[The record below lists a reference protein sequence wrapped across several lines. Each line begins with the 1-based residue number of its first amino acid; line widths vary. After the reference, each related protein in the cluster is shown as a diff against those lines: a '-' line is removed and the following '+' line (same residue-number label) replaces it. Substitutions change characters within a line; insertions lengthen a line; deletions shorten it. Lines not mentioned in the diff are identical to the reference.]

1 MRSVGII
8 PARWKSSRFPGKSLC
23 LISGKPMLQRVIEQS
38 EKTKT
43 LDKIIVATDD
53 LRIFDFVNSLNKQ
66 NVCPMMTKKNDATGT
81 DRIAEIAEKL
91 NVENIINIQGDEPII
106 DPNLIDKINLT
117 LNNKEW
123 DMSSAATLI
132 EDQSEINNKSVVKVV
147 FNQNCKALY
156 FSRLPIPFNRDDKNL
171 KPCYWKHIGIYGYK
185 KKFLLKMSSSPPS
198 ILEEYEKLEQL
209 RALHLGANLCIIKTE
224 HHSIGVDT
232 PDDVTKVEMIIKEST
247 NYD

>member
-1 MRSVGII
+1 MKSVGII

-66 NVCPMMTKKNDATGT
+66 NVCPMITKKNHRTGT

-123 DMSSAATLI
+123 D
-132 EDQSEINNKSVVKVV
+132 
-147 FNQNCKALY
+147 
-156 FSRLPIPFNRDDKNL
+156 IPCNA
-171 KPCYWKHIGIYGYK
+171 Y
-185 KKFLLKMSSSPPS
+185 
-198 ILEEYEKLEQL
+198 
-209 RALHLGANLCIIKTE
+209 
-224 HHSIGVDT
+224 
-232 PDDVTKVEMIIKEST
+232 
-247 NYD
+247 